1 MHRDRDKE
9 AGQPKKKFLT
19 VRVRPGA
26 RQAGIEKEA
35 SGEYRVS
42 VLSPAEKGE
51 ANKEVV
57 ARLAEYFGLP
67 PSRVR
72 IVRGQKSR
80 LKLIALDFD
89 G

>member
-1 MHRDRDKE
+1 MERKKE
-9 AGQPKKKFLT
+9 GSERKKKLLT

-26 RQAGIEKEA
+26 RRAGVEKEA
-35 SGEYRVS
+35 SGEYKVS
-42 VLSPAEKGE
+42 AISPAERGK

-57 ARLAEYFGLP
+57 ARLAEHFGVP

-72 IVRGQKSR
+72 IVRGEKSR

-89 G
+89 A

>member
-1 MHRDRDKE
+1 MEREKE
-9 AGQPKKKFLT
+9 AGRPKKKFVA
-19 VRVRPGA
+19 VRVRPGS
-26 RQAGIEKEA
+26 RRAGVEML
-35 SGEYRVS
+35 SPGEYKVS
-42 VLSPAEKGE
+42 VISVAERGE

-57 ARLAEYFGLP
+57 ARLAEHFGLP

-80 LKLIALDFD
+80 LKLIAIDSD